1 MKKVLL
7 LVVAAFLV
15 SFLVGYGVSLSHKNI
30 DSKVEYASE
39 TNSKFFQKMVN
50 VDKNSTLI
58 FDGFPTCLTSIFNT
72 PLGEEILSTEKDT
85 LFLVFKGLN
94 QQDINR
100 YPYYILKDNH
110 DNVWS
115 LFRHNDKYIL
125 KKEDETLL

>member
-1 MKKVLL
+1 MKKLFL
-7 LVVAAFLV
+7 FVVALFLI
-15 SFLVGYGVSLSHKNI
+15 SFLVGYGVSLSRRNK

-50 VDKNSTLI
+50 MDKNSTLT

-85 LFLVFKGLN
+85 LFFVFRGLN

-100 YPYYILKDNH
+100 YPYYILKDNQG
-110 DNVWS
+110 NVWS
-115 LFRHNDKYIL
+115 LLRHNDKYIL
-125 KKEDETLL
+125 KREDDALL